1 MIPADVSDYRTL
13 ARRRL
18 PRFLFDY
25 LDGGANQELTLRR
38 NVADM
43 QAVGLRQRVLRDVS
57 TVKLSTEMFGESLSM
72 PVVLS
77 PVGISGLFARRGE
90 AQAAR
95 AAAAAGV
102 PLALSTLSICS
113 LEEIAQASGKPFW
126 FQLYMIKDRGFMR
139 ELLARAKAADVST
152 LLFTVDLPVP
162 GSRYADVRS
171 GLARAHTLAARIE
184 RIKAVAARPGW
195 AWDVGLLG
203 GPHTFGNVVSA
214 MSGGSNLGQFWK
226 WVGASFD
233 PGITWKDL
241 DWIRETWDR
250 PLVIK
255 GVLDVED
262 ARQAAK
268 LGAEGLVVSNHGG
281 RQLDGVAS
289 PISVL
294 PQIAQAVG
302 DRTTVLM
309 DGGVRSGLDVVRA
322 MASGAKGVLIGRAWA
337 YALAARGGQG
347 VSEVLDLFRKEI
359 ATALALCGVADVADL
374 GPDCLDAGPVLP
386 KRR

>member
-1 MIPADVSDYRTL
+1 MIPADVSDYRVL

-25 LDGGANQELTLRR
+25 LDGGANAELTLRA

-43 QAVGLRQRVLRDVS
+43 QAVGLKQRVLRDVS
-57 TVKLSTEMFGESLSM
+57 ELNLSTELFGQKLSM

-113 LEEIAQASGKPFW
+113 LEEIAAATGKPFW

-139 ELLARAKAADVST
+139 ELLSRAKAANCSA

-171 GLARAHTLAARIE
+171 GLSKAHTLAAKIE
-184 RIKAVAARPGW
+184 RAKAIASRPGW
-195 AWDVGLLG
+195 AWDVGVMG
-203 GPHTFGNVVSA
+203 GPHTFGNVASA
-214 MSGGSNLGQFWK
+214 MTEGSNLEQFWK

-268 LGAEGLVVSNHGG
+268 LGADGVVVSNHGG

-302 DRTTVLM
+302 ARTTVLM

-347 VSEVLDLFRKEI
+347 VSDILELFRKEI
-359 ATALALCGVADVADL
+359 ATALALTGVPDVNDL
-374 GPDCLDAGPVLP
+374 GPDTLDVAPV

>member
-25 LDGGANQELTLRR
+25 LDGGANAELTLRR
-38 NVADM
+38 NVADI

-57 TVKLSTEMFGESLSM
+57 KINLGTDLFGQKVSM

-90 AQAAR
+90 AQAAK

-113 LEEIAQASGKPFW
+113 LEEIAKATGKPFW

-139 ELLARAKAADVST
+139 ELLARAKAANVSA

-171 GLARAHTLAARIE
+171 GLAKAHTMAATIE
-184 RIKAVAARPGW
+184 RAKAVASRPGW
-195 AWDVGLLG
+195 AWDVGVMG
-203 GPHTFGNVVSA
+203 GPHTFGNVAPA
-214 MSGGSNLGQFWK
+214 MTEGSNLAQFWK

-241 DWIRETWDR
+241 DWIRETWDA
-250 PLVIK
+250 PLIIK

-268 LGAEGLVVSNHGG
+268 LGADGLVVSNHGG

-347 VSEVLDLFRKEI
+347 VTDVLELFRKEMT
-359 ATALALCGVADVADL
+359 TALALSGVADVADL
-374 GPDCLDAGPVLP
+374 GPDALDLP
-386 KRR
+386 AVKKR